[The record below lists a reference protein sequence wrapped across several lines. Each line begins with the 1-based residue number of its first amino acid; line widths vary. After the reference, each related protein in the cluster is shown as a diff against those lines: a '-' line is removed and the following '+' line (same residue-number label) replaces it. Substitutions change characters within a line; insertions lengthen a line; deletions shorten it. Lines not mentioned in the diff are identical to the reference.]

1 MHKPSIYVIS
11 PCLAD
16 IDWANNTDDKTPT
29 SAYVVFPGTNPICWS
44 LKKQLV
50 VARSSIEV

>member
-1 MHKPSIYVIS
+1 M
-11 PCLAD
+11 
-16 IDWANNTDDKTPT
+16 DWANKTDDKTST

-44 LKKQLV
+44 LKKQLI